1 MRTKAEKKKYLIESL
16 AHFLVDNQAGK
27 SIALQM
33 EGSRPEG
40 DPRPALA
47 REWATLRSAST
58 LNGYPEYEEAVET
71 LTALLS

>member
-1 MRTKAEKKKYLIESL
+1 MQTKAEKKKRLIEEL

-33 EGSRPEG
+33 EGSRGDG

-47 REWATLRSAST
+47 KEWAKLRSAST
-58 LNGYPEYEEAVET
+58 LHGYPEYEEAVET
-71 LTALLS
+71 LTDLLS